1 MNQLVMLYFR
11 EALKASEKKLVNRE
25 SAVAA
30 LKEQLEFVREQ
41 NKVTERLREENE
53 SLKKNLQTLHG

>member
-11 EALKASEKKLVNRE
+11 EALKASEKKLVSRE